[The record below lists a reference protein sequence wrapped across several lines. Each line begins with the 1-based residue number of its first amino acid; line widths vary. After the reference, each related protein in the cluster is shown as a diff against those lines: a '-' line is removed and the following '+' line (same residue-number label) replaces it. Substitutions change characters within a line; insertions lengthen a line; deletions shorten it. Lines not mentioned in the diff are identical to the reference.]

1 MPVMTGHNSGGDL
14 GPLPGFVERIEKLE
28 DERRLIA
35 AEIASVKAEAKTAGF
50 DVKVIKA
57 ILAERRLSAY
67 ERQEYATLLELYRA
81 ALGMLDGT
89 PLGEAARKRLMGE
102 RKPPPS
108 GPDGQTPSESI
119 PRSEPEQPAIDIEA
133 ARKAGREAAKAGA
146 KIIDNP
152 FVAGDPRRAA
162 WDEGW
167 CAETGSDGMEIPEAW
182 RRSSTKKK
190 SKGKDDEPGED
201 GKPAGEGAPEG
212 GDE

>member
-1 MPVMTGHNSGGDL
+1 MPVMTGHNSGGGL
-14 GPLPGFVERIEKLE
+14 SPLPGFVERIEKLE

-89 PLGEAARKRLMGE
+89 PLGEAARKRLMGD

-108 GPDGQTPSESI
+108 GSDGQTPSAI
-119 PRSEPEQPAIDIEA
+119 PEPEPEQPAIDIEA
-133 ARKAGREAAKAGA
+133 ARKAGHDAAKAGT

-167 CAETGSDGMEIPEAW
+167 CAETGSDGMEIPGAW
-182 RRSSTKKK
+182 RRSSAKKK

-201 GKPAGEGAPEG
+201 GKPAGAGAPEG